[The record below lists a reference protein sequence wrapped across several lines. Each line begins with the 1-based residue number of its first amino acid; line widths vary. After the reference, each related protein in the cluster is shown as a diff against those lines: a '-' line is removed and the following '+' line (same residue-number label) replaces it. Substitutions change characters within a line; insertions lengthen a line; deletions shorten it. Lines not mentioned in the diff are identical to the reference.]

1 MKEKIEEE
9 EFNDKNSQ
17 PVDYGQESPN
27 DFDFNSY
34 IEENYGDK
42 ESIESESMSSEESK
56 EILKKITKYKI
67 KDYLMMIFLLLSSSL
82 NFSILYIPLILFGI
96 YYIFLLRKF
105 NNHNISIK
113 RKIEKISFIYSF
125 LLFLFKSTILVLIQN
140 KHINYDNYSCL
151 FHNLG
156 IKIDDNEKNV
166 GEILISLI
174 GETFLVIISFI
185 SIIITHAYRDINF
198 DRNNDDD
205 NNNNSLNE
213 SFNVKIKTLIYLA
226 YITILVNAIY
236 NKSFLTII
244 YLISYQSLLTIIV
257 LKIKSFKLFR
267 KTTIVYL
274 IFLVIQLLLINIF
287 NIYTLQKKF
296 LEVNIIQKDK
306 IKLKKFILFLP

>member
-140 KHINYDNYSCL
+140 KHIN
-151 FHNLG
+151 
-156 IKIDDNEKNV
+156 
-166 GEILISLI
+166 
-174 GETFLVIISFI
+174 
-185 SIIITHAYRDINF
+185 
-198 DRNNDDD
+198 
-205 NNNNSLNE
+205 
-213 SFNVKIKTLIYLA
+213 
-226 YITILVNAIY
+226 
-236 NKSFLTII
+236 
-244 YLISYQSLLTIIV
+244 
-257 LKIKSFKLFR
+257 
-267 KTTIVYL
+267 
-274 IFLVIQLLLINIF
+274 
-287 NIYTLQKKF
+287 
-296 LEVNIIQKDK
+296 
-306 IKLKKFILFLP
+306 